1 VREQGDSVQSVR
13 LGYCANHAAIP
24 AVGLCDMCGKAIC
37 LSCAVPV
44 RGRLIGPECLGK
56 VLDDVSIAPRPPE
69 LRGLPVQGDALAIA
83 GFALV
88 VVLSVFPWTRFG
100 DNSGYFEAWSL
111 HWSLV
116 AVGGSTVGLA
126 FAVRALLR
134 PTDPRLAAAVYA
146 GMGLVVGGASILYH
160 QRPPGSPLASA
171 AVTSRLALIGAL
183 LALVGGLVKR
193 ASTLRWGRPAP

>member
-1 VREQGDSVQSVR
+1 MQSVR
-13 LGYCANHAAIP
+13 LGHCANHSAIS
-24 AVGLCDMCGKAIC
+24 AVGSCDVCRKAIC

-44 RGRLIGPECLGK
+44 RGRLICHECLGN
-56 VLDDVSIAPRPPE
+56 VLEDVSIAPRPPE
-69 LRGLPVQGDALAIA
+69 LRGLPVQGDWLAIA
-83 GFALV
+83 GLALV

-100 DNSGYFEAWSL
+100 DKSGYLEAWSL

-116 AVGGSTVGLA
+116 AVGGSAAGLA
-126 FAVRALLR
+126 FAVRALRR
-134 PTDPRLAAAVYA
+134 PTDPRLAAAVYS

-160 QRPPGSPLASA
+160 RHPPGSPLASA
-171 AVTSRLALIGAL
+171 AVTPKLALLGAL